1 LLHESLQNDFVAES
15 AMPRTATKL
24 APAARGG
31 FVARKVIPA
40 DVRDEYAKL
49 YDVRT
54 EERLNT
60 GPLPIGLARAR
71 HREWSTEIETRIA
84 NIRAARKG
92 EGRILSPREARAL
105 AGEWYAWFVAREANK
120 LPEGAWADYYR
131 HMIEDIQAA
140 AVQNGVFDGDEIELL
155 ESNAA
160 IRERVRPI
168 IADEAKSEQFLA
180 AKGMAL
186 DPACALCSLTLWP
199 VTFSPPSA
207 CWPAA
212 LAATTARTGTPSGFL
227 SHRAQPAT

>member
-1 LLHESLQNDFVAES
+1 
-15 AMPRTATKL
+15 MPRTATKL